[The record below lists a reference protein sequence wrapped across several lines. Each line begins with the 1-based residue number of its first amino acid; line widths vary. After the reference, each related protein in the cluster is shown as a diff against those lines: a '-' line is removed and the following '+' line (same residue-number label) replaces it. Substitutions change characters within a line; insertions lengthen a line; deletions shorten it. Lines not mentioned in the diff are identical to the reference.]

1 MAGATGL
8 GLASMST
15 AWKKFAVVC
24 TLTVLVFASPG
35 SRAQTDPAAP
45 AAAPA
50 SAPPAPSSAAPLL
63 LRQILIADSIEAAQ
77 SLPAAPRAGFVAL
90 APSLAFLNVAELHR
104 RLVDGQN
111 RPIDDA
117 LLAAVKL
124 VLETALRDQNFPKA
138 TAVVPPQRIQD
149 GSLRVAILLNQ
160 PPPVATSAP
169 IHLRQIIITESVEG
183 ADALQPVPNGG
194 FVVLSPALSFL
205 KRDPFLQSLAEGENK
220 VLDDRLLVAISRV
233 VESVAKSQD
242 LPLAT
247 AVIPPQSIA
256 GGTLRI
262 ALLVGKFREIKFQG
276 NRWFSETLLRDMLKV
291 NQGEIVRFSEIDRA
305 VAWANNNPFRR
316 IRAHIDP
323 IPNSTEANLII
334 GVQERLPL
342 RLVASYDNGG
352 SEVIGKSR
360 YTAAL
365 SYANLWGR
373 DHQATYQ
380 YITTDKPEYFQ
391 GHALDYRVPLPWRH
405 HLQFSS
411 SYFNSDPELYE
422 GLFLNEGETL
432 TADVRYSVPLRIGAN
447 NADLVAGLSFKQSN
461 NNLTWDPSG
470 NSLQILGTKTDVFQL
485 SLGASTLRRDKRGAW
500 AFGAN
505 VIFSPGGI
513 NSRNSDSAFDAGRYG
528 RGDSARIGAK
538 ARYAYGSFSVQR
550 LLTLAPGWDFMSRAI
565 VQVSDSNLLSS
576 EQIAIGGASTVR
588 GFNESTFAGDRG
600 IVWSNE
606 LLAPALPLSLPRLS
620 KWGGPLE
627 TRFLAFYDMGDT
639 GLHERYPIDTPRSTL
654 RSTGVGMRMS
664 FATNFSLTAD
674 YGWHLSKLPYATDR
688 HRRAHVKATLAY

>member
-1 MAGATGL
+1 MR
-8 GLASMST
+8 T
-15 AWKKFAVVC
+15 AWKNFAVVC
-24 TLTVLVFASPG
+24 ALSVLVSSPPG
-35 SRAQTDPAAP
+35 SHAQTAPAAP
-45 AAAPA
+45 APAAA
-50 SAPPAPSSAAPLL
+50 TSAPTSATPLL

-77 SLPAAPRAGFVAL
+77 ALPAAPRAGFVAL

-104 RLVDGQN
+104 RLIDGQN
-111 RPIDDA
+111 RPIDDS
-117 LLAAVKL
+117 LLAAIKL
-124 VLETALRDQNFPKA
+124 VLETALREQNFPKA

-149 GSLRVAILLNQ
+149 GSLRIAILLNQ
-160 PPPVATSAP
+160 PAPPPPAPIATSTP
-169 IHLRQIIITESVEG
+169 IHLRQILITEGVEG
-183 ADALQPVPNGG
+183 ADALKPVPNGG

-205 KRDPFLQSLAEGENK
+205 KRDPFLRRLAEGENK

-247 AVIPPQSIA
+247 AVIPPQNIA
-256 GGTLRI
+256 DGTLRV

-291 NQGEIVRFSEIDRA
+291 SQGEIVRFSEIDRA

-334 GVQERLPL
+334 GVQERIPL
-342 RLVASYDNGG
+342 RLAASYDNGG

-360 YTAAL
+360 YTAAI

-373 DHQATYQ
+373 DHQASYQ
-380 YITTDKPEYFQ
+380 YITTNKPQYFQ

-411 SYFNSDPELYE
+411 SYFSSDPELYE
-422 GLFLNEGETL
+422 GLFLNEGETVNADL
-432 TADVRYSVPLRIGAN
+432 RYSMPVRIGTYTADV
-447 NADLVAGLSFKQSN
+447 VAGFSFKQSN

-470 NSLQILGTKTDVFQL
+470 NSLQILGTKTDVFQMT
-485 SLGASTLRRDKRGAW
+485 LGASTVRRDKRGAW
-500 AFGAN
+500 GFGAN
-505 VIFSPGGI
+505 FTFSPGGI

-538 ARYAYGSFSVQR
+538 ARYAYGSLSIQR
-550 LLTLAPGWDFMSRAI
+550 LLTLAPGWDFMSRVV

-588 GFNESTFAGDRG
+588 GFNENTFAGDRG
-600 IVWSNE
+600 VVWSNE
-606 LLAPALPLSLPRLS
+606 LLAPPLPLSLPRLS

-627 TRFLAFYDMGDT
+627 TRLLAFYDMGDT
-639 GLHERYPIDTPRSTL
+639 GLHERYPVDTPRSTL
-654 RSTGVGMRMS
+654 RSTGVGLRTS